1 MVLNGYNFCREVE
14 MAHKVLSK
22 DMQELVSAMRL
33 AHQYNDTT
41 LDNEY
46 RKYVLFILCKSI

>member
-1 MVLNGYNFCREVE
+1 

-22 DMQELVSAMRL
+22 DMGELVNALKL
-33 AHQYNDTT
+33 AERYHATT

-46 RKYVLFILCKSI
+46 RKYVNSFFIII

>member
-1 MVLNGYNFCREVE
+1 

-33 AHQYNDTT
+33 AQQYNDTT
-41 LDNEY
+41 LDSEY
-46 RKYVLFILCKSI
+46 RK

>member
-1 MVLNGYNFCREVE
+1 

-22 DMQELVSAMRL
+22 DMAELVGALKL
-33 AHQYNDTT
+33 AERYSNTT

-46 RKYVLFILCKSI
+46 RKYEIHMVSLGYEPDYIFVVLSCFG